1 MYFFK
6 LDFFVLFLDCFMC
19 DDFEV
24 LLEIVKD
31 LKNIEKFFMNW
42 KVSRDKIL
50 KL

>member
-24 LLEIVKD
+24 LLEIVED
-31 LKNIEKFFMNW
+31 LKN
-42 KVSRDKIL
+42 KVCWLKNSDK
-50 KL
+50 